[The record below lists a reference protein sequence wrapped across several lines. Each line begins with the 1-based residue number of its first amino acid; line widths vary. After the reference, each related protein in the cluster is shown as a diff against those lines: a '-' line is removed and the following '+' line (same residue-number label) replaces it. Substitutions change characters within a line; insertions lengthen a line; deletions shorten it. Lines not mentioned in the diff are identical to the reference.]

1 MNFKRFFP
9 FLGLLFSVIVLVM
22 VFLPTLN
29 ASGYDSYS
37 GFQIIMGYTISDIP
51 IIGVTKLPF
60 SVLGLLAFLFPI
72 AAGIISVVMPKGY
85 LISVILFAVGAV
97 LLFILPQ
104 YINIVHIIG
113 NSVTTIDV
121 EWTLLSAP
129 IIAGIVSALGMVVGL
144 LEFLNIK

>member
-1 MNFKRFFP
+1 
-9 FLGLLFSVIVLVM
+9 
-22 VFLPTLN
+22 
-29 ASGYDSYS
+29 
-37 GFQIIMGYTISDIP
+37 IP

>member
-37 GFQIIMGYTISDIP
+37 GLQIIMGYTISDIP

-85 LISVILFAVGAV
+85 LISVI
-97 LLFILPQ
+97 
-104 YINIVHIIG
+104 
-113 NSVTTIDV
+113 
-121 EWTLLSAP
+121 
-129 IIAGIVSALGMVVGL
+129 
-144 LEFLNIK
+144 